1 VREDLKNKNG
11 SSDGPRPARG
21 KFRFA
26 LPLALVL
33 LVSAAAVFYAR
44 RNLGTTAA
52 PGAGSGHG
60 SNASAALSGKETTN
74 AASTATNRPTDHTGG
89 VTYIHDE
96 VEEVPWSIHVVKVD
110 RSYKNLRLETTL
122 GLGRHLGMS
131 PVSEQVKAIPAEVG
145 HPLAAIN
152 GDFYKISSKYPGDPE
167 GVQIIRGELVSAPR
181 PTHSCFW
188 TDAAGNPHVATVQSR
203 LKVTLPNG
211 SAATPG
217 LNEKRAD
224 DAAVLYT
231 AATGASTGTGDGV
244 ELVLSRSSTNG
255 HWLPLRVGETYT
267 AQVKQ
272 VRTNGNAPLSRET
285 MVLSVG
291 PKISTQVA
299 GLKPGDAVT
308 ISTATLPSLAGSP
321 TAIGGGPA
329 LVHDRTAGKF
339 TDLLRHPRSAF
350 GWNKDY
356 FFLVEVDGR
365 QKISAG
371 MNFSEL
377 AAYMLKLGCDEAIN
391 LDGGG
396 SATMWVYGNVMNS
409 PSEGRER
416 PAANA
421 LVVVR
426 KAPD

>member
-1 VREDLKNKNG
+1 M
-11 SSDGPRPARG
+11 
-21 KFRFA
+21 
-26 LPLALVL
+26 
-33 LVSAAAVFYAR
+33 
-44 RNLGTTAA
+44 A
-52 PGAGSGHG
+52 P
-60 SNASAALSGKETTN
+60 
-74 AASTATNRPTDHTGG
+74 
-89 VTYIHDE
+89 
-96 VEEVPWSIHVVKVD
+96 
-110 RSYKNLRLETTL
+110 
-122 GLGRHLGMS
+122 
-131 PVSEQVKAIPAEVG
+131 
-145 HPLAAIN
+145 
-152 GDFYKISSKYPGDPE
+152 
-167 GVQIIRGELVSAPR
+167 
-181 PTHSCFW
+181 
-188 TDAAGNPHVATVQSR
+188 VQSR
-203 LKVTLPNG
+203 LKATWPGG
-211 SAATPG
+211 SAATLG
-217 LNEKRAD
+217 LNEKRAE
-224 DAAVLYT
+224 DAVVLYT

-244 ELVLSRSSTNG
+244 ELVLSRSSTNAS
-255 HWLPLRVGETYT
+255 WLPLRVGETYA

-291 PKISTQVA
+291 PKISAQVA

-329 LVHDRTAGKF
+329 LLHDRTAGKF
-339 TDLLRHPRSAF
+339 TDLLRHPRTAF

-426 KAPD
+426 KAPN